1 MMPKVRDTILLSYA
15 FNLIDASECLLL
27 YDAYSPK
34 NPDIPYWSYDRFDLD
49 LMTDDECKT
58 EFRFYKNDIWEL
70 SEILNLPD
78 RVFCYNGINVDRTEA
93 LCIFL
98 KRFAYP
104 CRYVDL
110 IPRFARP
117 EPRLCMISNAV
128 LNSIYTNWRH
138 LLSDLDQPWLSRPH
152 LQAFAEVIKEKGA
165 ALQNCWGF
173 IDGTVRPISRPGR
186 NQRVMYN
193 GHKKVHA
200 IKFQS
205 IATPNGLIANLYGL
219 VEGKRHDSAMLAQ
232 SQVLNQLQR
241 LSFNRHG
248 DILCIYG
255 DPAYPLKPHLQSPFR
270 GARLTDDQR
279 AWNKSMSE
287 VRVSVEWIFGDVVNY
302 FKFLDFKKN
311 LKICLSAFSKMY
323 ISCAL
328 MHNARVC
335 LYGSTTSEFF
345 QISPPTIQEYFQ

>member
-1 MMPKVRDTILLSYA
+1 MPKVRDTILLSFA
-15 FNLIDASECLLL
+15 CNMIDATECLLL
-27 YDAYSPK
+27 YDVNCPK
-34 NPDIPYWSYDRFDLD
+34 NPDIPHWSYERFDLD

-58 EFRFYKNDIWEL
+58 EFRFYKNDIYEL

-78 RVFCYNGINVDRTEA
+78 RIVCYNGVNVDRTEA
-93 LCIFL
+93 FCVFL

-117 EPRLCMISNAV
+117 EPQLCMISNA
-128 LNSIYTNWRH
+128 LMNSIYTGWRH
-138 LLSDLDQPWLSRPH
+138 LLLDLNQPWLSSQH
-152 LQAFAEVIKEKGA
+152 LQTFTEVINEKGA

-173 IDGTVRPISRPGR
+173 IDGTVRPICRPGR

-193 GHKKVHA
+193 GHKKVHS

-205 IATPNGLIANLYGL
+205 IATPNGLIANLYGP

-241 LSFNRHG
+241 LSFNPRI
-248 DILCIYG
+248 DTLCVYG
-255 DPAYPLKPHLQSPFR
+255 DPAYPLRPQLQGPFR
-270 GARLTDDQR
+270 GARLTNIQK

-287 VRVSVEWIFGDVVNY
+287 VRISVEWIFGDVVNY

-311 LKICLSAFSKMY
+311 LKICLSAVGKMY
-323 ISCAL
+323 ITCAL
-328 MHNARVC
+328 MHNARAC
-335 LYGSTTSEFF
+335 LYGTPTSTFF
-345 QISPPTIQEYFQ
+345 QISPPTVQDYFQ

>member
-27 YDAYSPK
+27 YDANSPK

-78 RVFCYNGINVDRTEA
+78 RVVCYNGINVDRTEA

-117 EPRLCMISNAV
+117 EPQLCMISNAV

-152 LQAFAEVIKEKGA
+152 LQTFAEVIKEKGA

-205 IATPNGLIANLYGL
+205 IATPNGLIANLYGP

-232 SQVLNQLQR
+232 SQVLNQLQH
-241 LSFNRHG
+241 LSFNRHV

-255 DPAYPLKPHLQSPFR
+255 DPAYPLRPHLQSPFR

-311 LKICLSAFSKMY
+311 LKIC
-323 ISCAL
+323 
-328 MHNARVC
+328 
-335 LYGSTTSEFF
+335 
-345 QISPPTIQEYFQ
+345 

>member
-1 MMPKVRDTILLSYA
+1 MMPKVRDTSLLSYA
-15 FNLIDASECLLL
+15 FNSIDASECLLL
-27 YDAYSPK
+27 YDANSPK

-78 RVFCYNGINVDRTEA
+78 RVVCYNGINVDRTEA

-117 EPRLCMISNAV
+117 EPQLCMISNAV

-138 LLSDLDQPWLSRPH
+138 LLSDLDQPWLSSH
-152 LQAFAEVIKEKGA
+152 NWQMFAEVIKEKGA

-173 IDGTVRPISRPGR
+173 INGTVRPISRPGR

-205 IATPNGLIANLYGL
+205 IATPNGLIANLYGP
-219 VEGKRHDSAMLAQ
+219 VEGKRHDSAMLA
-232 SQVLNQLQR
+232 
-241 LSFNRHG
+241 
-248 DILCIYG
+248 
-255 DPAYPLKPHLQSPFR
+255 
-270 GARLTDDQR
+270 
-279 AWNKSMSE
+279 MS
-287 VRVSVEWIFGDVVNY
+287 
-302 FKFLDFKKN
+302 
-311 LKICLSAFSKMY
+311 
-323 ISCAL
+323 
-328 MHNARVC
+328 
-335 LYGSTTSEFF
+335 
-345 QISPPTIQEYFQ
+345 